1 MIGEQILHYKIIEKL
16 GEGGMGMVYLAED
29 TKLGRMA
36 ALKFLPSELNSDPDA
51 RHRFVREARAASALD
66 HTNIGTIY
74 EINDEDPR
82 PFIAMAY
89 YEGESLRDKMAK
101 GRVDIPEAINLII
114 EIARGLEH
122 AHNHNIV
129 HRDIK
134 PANILCTKEGEIKII
149 DFGLAKLTGQT
160 VLTQTGQTLG
170 TVAYMSPE
178 QTYGTDIDYRTD
190 IWALGVIMY
199 EMLAG
204 QRPFSGSYD
213 QAVMYSIMNEEP
225 EYLGRVN
232 DQVPP
237 ALEKI
242 VHRALAKEPGKRF
255 QNMGELISALGE
267 AREGSRTKTVQT
279 SLIRRLSRKQRNI
292 LIRFTPVVIIMVLV
306 AVYFL
311 FIREVQASPIS
322 IALLPLTS
330 IIDQQGQEDWFTD
343 GMTDALI
350 TNLARISGL
359 RVISRSSVM
368 RYKQSGKTASEIAN
382 ELGVRYVIEGSV
394 MKIENQVKISTRLID
409 APNDE
414 YLWAHDYERDLVNI
428 LSLQGEVAREI
439 ANQIEVKLT
448 PQEQSRLS
456 TQQQV
461 NPPAYEAFLKGNFFW
476 FKLSREGLD
485 TALRYYELAA
495 ELDSTYAPA
504 YAGIALVWGGRAQMG
519 YEPFEEVRKHAQPAA
534 AKALELDS
542 TLAEVHYMKAIIFAW
557 GEWNWD
563 LAVKEYEK
571 VLELNPGMAEARAY
585 YSHVLFIINRPEEAM
600 LQIEK
605 ALALDPF
612 NPLFKAIYA
621 MDLMYARRFNDVI
634 KSMEDLLQKS
644 PEEYIALSTLRSA
657 YHMTRQYDDAIRIW
671 QESFRVRGD
680 NEAIEILNA
689 GYAEGGYSRA
699 LQRVAELMIERTKQG
714 KYVTP
719 WQIATLY
726 TRAGMSEEA
735 LNWFDKA
742 LAAHDPNMPYL
753 NVDPIFDELREL
765 PRFRALLGKIGFK
778 DRIDT
783 LN

>member
-1 MIGEQILHYKIIEKL
+1 MIGQQILHYKIIEKL

-778 DRIDT
+778 DRIDK